1 MLSRLVKAEEGHSK
15 ILGSKDLMLKLIVYY
30 TFEDYNKSALIT
42 LHTLM
47 SKPDFRTV
55 CLETH
60 QFTLASFMPFVNS
73 SKANYKRYLESE
85 NWDEYQNCCTSIS
98 GFVG

>member
-1 MLSRLVKAEEGHSK
+1 
-15 ILGSKDLMLKLIVYY
+15 MLKLIVYY
-30 TFEDYNKSALIT
+30 TFEDYNKSPLIT

-60 QFTLASFMPFVNS
+60 KFTLASF
-73 SKANYKRYLESE
+73 
-85 NWDEYQNCCTSIS
+85 
-98 GFVG
+98 